1 MAARR
6 RERPS
11 TPGVVLDAGAFLAL
25 ERRDGFTVRLLAG
38 LVRQRARLVTSG
50 GVVAQIWRGGAG
62 RQAIVAMLL
71 PQVEVVP
78 LDDVEAKL
86 VGMMLGLRR
95 RSDVVDGH
103 VAVLGSERRMAV
115 LTSDPDDLLALDP
128 RLDIIR
134 V

>member
-1 MAARR
+1 M
-6 RERPS
+6 
-11 TPGVVLDAGAFLAL
+11 LDAGAFLAL